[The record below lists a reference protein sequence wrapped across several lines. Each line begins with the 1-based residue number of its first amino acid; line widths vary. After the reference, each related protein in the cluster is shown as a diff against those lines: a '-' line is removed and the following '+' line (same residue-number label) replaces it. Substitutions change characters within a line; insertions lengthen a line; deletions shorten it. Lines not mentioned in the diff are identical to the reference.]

1 MVQWVEDVKARLEAG
16 EPVNL
21 EDYRRQDP
29 ARAERLRRLLPAIG
43 LMAELGRSP
52 DPERS
57 RTSDH
62 GMAPILAAGSLV
74 RDARG
79 RPPGINVPR
88 ARFFGIPRPFFKE
101 APMVDSVVTGPT
113 LERYQEYLRL
123 LARLQLP
130 QRLRSKVDPSD
141 MVQQTLLKAYQKLG
155 QFRGKSD
162 EELAA
167 WLRTILANVLK
178 DAVSSFATG
187 RRNVA
192 QERSVE
198 WAVAQSSA
206 RLEAWLAADQ
216 SSPSESVVRH
226 ERLLQ
231 ISEAFARLQEDQRTA
246 VELKHLQGYSVEAI
260 GRQMG
265 RSKSAVGGLLR
276 RGLKTL
282 REELAASK

>member
-1 MVQWVEDVKARLEAG
+1 
-16 EPVNL
+16 
-21 EDYRRQDP
+21 
-29 ARAERLRRLLPAIG
+29 
-43 LMAELGRSP
+43 
-52 DPERS
+52 
-57 RTSDH
+57 
-62 GMAPILAAGSLV
+62 
-74 RDARG
+74 
-79 RPPGINVPR
+79 
-88 ARFFGIPRPFFKE
+88 
-101 APMVDSVVTGPT
+101 MVDSVVTGPT

-130 QRLRSKVDPSD
+130 RRLRSKVDPSD

-162 EELAA
+162 EELSA

-178 DAVSSFATG
+178 DAVGAYATG

-192 QERSVE
+192 QERSLE
-198 WAVAQSSA
+198 WAVEESSA
-206 RLEAWLAADQ
+206 RIEAWLSADQ
-216 SSPSESVVRH
+216 SSPSESVVRR

-231 ISEAFARLQEDQRTA
+231 ISEAFARLPEDQRTA

-282 REELAASK
+282 REEMAASK